1 MKTAIDKQSVI
12 KTADQYLMNTYS
24 RQPIVFVDGFES
36 TLIDS
41 EGKHYTDFL
50 AGIAVTNLGYS
61 NEKVKSAMLQQANTL
76 VHTSNLFHIEPQVA
90 LAKLL
95 CDNSFADKAFFSNSG
110 AEANEGAVKL
120 ARKRAYLTHG
130 SEKNE
135 IVAMK
140 GSFHGRT
147 LATMNMTD
155 NAHYREG
162 YGPHPSGFVFTPF
175 NDSEALKQVVGQ
187 QTAAIILEPIQG
199 EGGVYPATPDF
210 LQTARQLADQYDC
223 ALIFDEIQCG
233 MGRSG
238 YLFAYEELAIEP
250 DIITLAKALAN
261 GLPIGAILAKGDY
274 ATTFQPGSHGTTFGG
289 NPLATAAGKATVEEL
304 LKEGFL
310 DTVKEK
316 SHYMKKQLLNLQ
328 ANQPL
333 IKEVRGKGLL
343 LGLELNSAGA
353 TIVQEML
360 AKGFIINCTQGTTLR
375 FIPPLTISYDE
386 IDAMVAALTDL
397 LGEVEV

>member
-199 EGGVYPATPDF
+199 EGGVYPATQEF

-238 YLFAYEELAIEP
+238 YMFAYEESAIEP
-250 DIITLAKALAN
+250 DIITLAKTLA
-261 GLPIGAILAKGDY
+261 
-274 ATTFQPGSHGTTFGG
+274 
-289 NPLATAAGKATVEEL
+289 
-304 LKEGFL
+304 
-310 DTVKEK
+310 
-316 SHYMKKQLLNLQ
+316 
-328 ANQPL
+328 
-333 IKEVRGKGLL
+333 
-343 LGLELNSAGA
+343 
-353 TIVQEML
+353 
-360 AKGFIINCTQGTTLR
+360 
-375 FIPPLTISYDE
+375 
-386 IDAMVAALTDL
+386 
-397 LGEVEV
+397 